1 MKTKSINKPFGQ
13 RLSTGDK
20 NRRFQGSIKSN
31 SIQQRWYESSGAI
44 SGTIP
49 EQSCEVGE

>member
-1 MKTKSINKPFGQ
+1 MQTKSINKPFGQ

-31 SIQQRWYESSGAI
+31 SIQQRWHDSSGAM

-49 EQSCEVGE
+49 EQSCKVGE